1 VDLPT
6 FKGVKFLL
14 TALALVPAAA
24 HGYSLATPSG
34 HGCHEVITAD
44 ALRAIR
50 AEQPDAMPP
59 VPGTSDE
66 QALVADVPF
75 VLDPD
80 LNDFASA
87 SLLLAIRDNDLKGRN
102 PSDSF
107 DVVPINGDPSL
118 QMEHCLRAP
127 VDDEP
132 SGSANAV
139 AACRAFVEMRFS
151 QALDG
156 LGPDGNVDASRRM
169 NLPVYLNIRGA
180 GTDAQLPIFY
190 VRMGQALHA
199 VQDGF
204 SHNLRS
210 SDGTRITTVLNW
222 VDYANKV
229 LLEPRDGPP
238 HMTALDDCNA
248 TDPDRLQRRQLVDDA
263 TLQILRATVEPGA
276 DPAAKLARL
285 DQILDQYFTVQA
297 GCTLDNGYCGSSG
310 EEIRDK
316 GCAMGGRPG
325 GSPWLLLAPLTLLM
339 MRRRTRLALAF
350 AVGLGVGLGLVPS
363 RMVAADEKP
372 VEQQIERIQSI
383 KKLGSRFGF
392 YAAVSGAVDR
402 PALAGILALRVRLT
416 PRWLVGFDTEL
427 NPWIS
432 NGDDQFHLGTFNAY
446 FTGIVRYPLKW
457 SRVNL
462 HQSVNVGASVLLFD
476 VYGAP
481 AGSVGLYLGTTL
493 LGIDIDLG
501 HYVRLVIDPLNLSM
515 PIPHLTAAPFWY
527 LQYRLT
533 VGFQFGS

>member
-1 VDLPT
+1 M
-6 FKGVKFLL
+6 KFLL
-14 TALALVPAAA
+14 TALALLPAAA
-24 HGYSLATPSG
+24 HGYSLATPST
-34 HGCHEVITAD
+34 HGCHEVITGD

-50 AEQPDAMPP
+50 VEQPSTMPP
-59 VPGTSDE
+59 VPGSRDE
-66 QALVADVPF
+66 EALVADVPF

-80 LNDFASA
+80 LSDFAAA

-127 VDDEP
+127 GDDEP
-132 SGSANAV
+132 DGTASAI
-139 AACRAFVEMRFS
+139 AACRAFVELRFG

-156 LGPDGNVDASRRM
+156 LGPDGNVDASIRM
-169 NLPVYLNIRGA
+169 VLPVYLNIRGA
-180 GTDAQLPIFY
+180 GTDAQLPLFY

-204 SHNLRS
+204 SHDLRA
-210 SDGTRITTVLNW
+210 SDGTKVTTVLNW
-222 VDYANKV
+222 VDYADKQLV
-229 LLEPRDGPP
+229 ELRDGPP

-248 TDPDRLQRRQLVDDA
+248 TDPDRIQRRDLVNDA
-263 TLQILRATVEPGA
+263 TLQILRAAVLPGA
-276 DPAAKLARL
+276 DRETKLARL
-285 DQILDQYFTVQA
+285 DQILDQYFTVET
-297 GCTLDNGYCGSSG
+297 GCTLENGYCGTSS

-325 GSPWLLLAPLTLLM
+325 GSAWVLLAPLALLM
-339 MRRRTRLALAF
+339 MRRRSRLAF
-350 AVGLGVGLGLVPS
+350 AFA
-363 RMVAADEKP
+363 VAFASPVYADEKP
-372 VEQQIERIQSI
+372 VEQQIERIQGI
-383 KKLGSRFGF
+383 KKLGPRVGF
-392 YAAVSGAVDR
+392 YAALSGAVDR
-402 PALAGILALRVRLT
+402 PALVGILALRVRLS

-446 FTGIVRYPLKW
+446 FTGIVRYPLKY

-481 AGSVGLYLGTTL
+481 AGSIGLYLGTTL
-493 LGIDIDLG
+493 LGVDIDLG
-501 HYVRLVIDPLNLSM
+501 HYLRLVLDPLNLAL
-515 PIPHLTAAPFWY
+515 PIPHLTAAPLYY